1 VSLVLRVNTK
11 QLDSI
16 VDIQESTKGS
26 TLTNVELDSNFQVLN
41 STIFSKAPKANPTF
55 TGVVTIPDVS
65 NSLVAFDSTYSG
77 GLPFPTSAYSAESDY
92 LADKNAINLASLVT
106 HLKTIPYSTN
116 IVPSQTAVKY
126 NINTGTYTEVKFT
139 TAAARKQAQ
148 VGANTQTLYSGVDLG
163 SKENAFANL
172 YVGEVFVSDKSIVMG
187 GNETGE
193 TPTVI
198 GAEPA
203 TGGLVL
209 PTNTAIGTS
218 DSVIPANLASTEL
231 DKGFAAT
238 NTSRAMVNNFTF
250 TGLNIVTPPYP
261 VMLNAD
267 GSVSRCTLPNRFI
280 GFVTTSA
287 QSGNV
292 VPVQVGGV
300 VTGISGYTLA
310 TGAEYYVG
318 TTGSLSTVNDA
329 ENAKIGVGLGS
340 GSLFLYT
347 TSTIDTY
354 LLQYNKLEKADL
366 SVATQ
371 SPGSNSLTYN
381 NTTGVFDFTPT
392 DLSAYAPLA
401 SPTFTGAPLAPTAT
415 AGTNTTQLA
424 TTQFVR
430 TEVAALVD
438 SAPTTLDT
446 LNEIAA
452 SISDNADFAGSVT
465 SSLALKASLD
475 SPTFTGSVTAPTPS
489 DTSND
494 DTIATTAFVR
504 NTSPTLNSPTLT
516 GIPTA
521 PTAAASV
528 NNTQIA
534 TTAYV
539 TTAVAQGG
547 GASNLDGG
555 LANTTRT
562 LATHH
567 FDGGNA

>member
-1 VSLVLRVNTK
+1 
-11 QLDSI
+11 
-16 VDIQESTKGS
+16 
-26 TLTNVELDSNFQVLN
+26 
-41 STIFSKAPKANPTF
+41 
-55 TGVVTIPDVS
+55 
-65 NSLVAFDSTYSG
+65 
-77 GLPFPTSAYSAESDY
+77 
-92 LADKNAINLASLVT
+92 
-106 HLKTIPYSTN
+106 
-116 IVPSQTAVKY
+116 
-126 NINTGTYTEVKFT
+126 
-139 TAAARKQAQ
+139 
-148 VGANTQTLYSGVDLG
+148 
-163 SKENAFANL
+163 
-172 YVGEVFVSDKSIVMG
+172 
-187 GNETGE
+187 
-193 TPTVI
+193 
-198 GAEPA
+198 
-203 TGGLVL
+203 
-209 PTNTAIGTS
+209 
-218 DSVIPANLASTEL
+218 
-231 DKGFAAT
+231 
-238 NTSRAMVNNFTF
+238 
-250 TGLNIVTPPYP
+250 
-261 VMLNAD
+261 MLNAD

-318 TTGSLSTVNDA
+318 TTGSLSTINDA
-329 ENAKIGVGLGS
+329 ENAKIGVGVGTS
-340 GSLFLYT
+340 SLFLYT

-438 SAPTTLDT
+438 SAPATLDT